1 MVNLVG
7 NFDLRDGKGK
17 ASIPLRH
24 YEAYRPQI
32 KRRKETSKGENEKEV
47 EEYFWSCR
55 QLENTSQIL
64 LGLISAILKE
74 NFYRYLSR
82 IMSIQRKQRHEDE
95 GSMSNVPHIPS
106 DNQGS

>member
-1 MVNLVG
+1 MRARLLLVNLVG

-55 QLENTSQIL
+55 HTREY
-64 LGLISAILKE
+64 IS
-74 NFYRYLSR
+74 NSPWPNLSY
-82 IMSIQRKQRHEDE
+82 SEEEFLPLPKSHYEH
-95 GSMSNVPHIPS
+95 SKKAAS
-106 DNQGS
+106 